1 MSVSDKLNQI
11 AKIRR
16 SQATKDRVSFGYALA
31 EGAADLPR
39 EDRDKLRKISI
50 KANKLRFCG
59 SWIHLREFINTGEAK
74 ILNALLCKLPF
85 LCEVCAVR
93 RQAKQ
98 FAATLPKVQ
107 HVMASRPD
115 LIPIM
120 ITRTIKSGPDL
131 LFQADHFRKSRE
143 KMRKNVDRFKSAK
156 CRNNRRPELAKVL
169 GQVRSFEV
177 KRPKGNAD
185 HWHFHEHAFCLVAD
199 WIDQEKLAEQ
209 WWEVTGDS
217 FIVDV
222 RRIHAKEGDESAD
235 PVGSAL
241 VEVLKYPLKFEG
253 LSPADAWHVHQVLG
267 GSRMTDCL
275 GLLRG
280 IKAGE
285 LETDDPLEDETGPY
299 RDFLA
304 RWIES
309 RQGFA
314 LETVEEFGQSLTI
327 HHRSRPAGAR
337 AQTDGTGT
345 GETVPA

>member
-16 SQATKDRVSFGYALA
+16 SQAAKDRVSFGYALA
-31 EGAADLPR
+31 EGAEDLPR
-39 EDRDKLRKISI
+39 EERDELRKIAI

-59 SWIHLREFINTGEAK
+59 SWIHLREFINSGEAK

-107 HVMASRPD
+107 KVTAENPG

-120 ITRTIKSGPDL
+120 MTRTIKSGPDL
-131 LFQADHFRKSRE
+131 LFQANHFRRSRD
-143 KMRKNVDRFKSAK
+143 KMRKAVDRFRSDK
-156 CRNNRRPELAKVL
+156 CRNKRRMELAKVL

-185 HWHFHEHAFCLVAD
+185 HWHFHEHAFCLVSD
-199 WIDQEKLAEQ
+199 YIDQERLAEQ
-209 WWEVTGDS
+209 WWEFTGDS

-222 RRIHAKEGDESAD
+222 RKIHAKEGDESAD
-235 PVGSAL
+235 PLGSAL

-253 LSPADAWHVHQVLG
+253 LSPADAWHAHSVLG

-280 IKAGE
+280 IKPGQ
-285 LETDDPLEDETGPY
+285 LETDDPLDDESGPY
-299 RDFLA
+299 RDFVA

-314 LETVEEFGQSLTI
+314 LETVEEFGASLTANNVLQ
-327 HHRSRPAGAR
+327 RSRPAG
-337 AQTDGTGT
+337 G
-345 GETVPA
+345 

>member
-16 SQATKDRVSFGYALA
+16 SQAAKDRVSFGYALA
-31 EGAADLPR
+31 EGAADLPK
-39 EDRDKLRKISI
+39 EERDNLRKIAI

-98 FAATLPKVQ
+98 FAASIVKVE
-107 HVMASRPD
+107 HVTSQRPD
-115 LIPIM
+115 LIPAM

-131 LFQADHFRKSRE
+131 KRQADHFRTSRD
-143 KMRKNVDRFKSAK
+143 KMRVAVNRSRSAK
-156 CRNNRRPELAKVL
+156 CRNKRQLEMGKVA
-169 GQVRSFEV
+169 GQIRSYEV
-177 KRPKGNAD
+177 KRAAGDKS
-185 HWHFHEHAFCLVAD
+185 HWHFHEHIFGLLSD
-199 WIDQEKLAEQ
+199 YIDRDKLAEE
-209 WWEVTGDS
+209 WREVTGDS

-222 RRIHAKEGDESAD
+222 RRIRAKEGDESAD

-241 VEVLKYPLKFEG
+241 AEVLKYPLKFEG
-253 LSPADAWHVHQVLG
+253 LSPADAWHAHFVLG

-280 IKAGE
+280 IKTGE

-299 RDFLA
+299 RDFIA
-304 RWIES
+304 HWVES
-309 RQGFA
+309 RESFT
-314 LETVEEFGQSLTI
+314 LSTVEEFGQGLTI
-327 HHRSRPAGAR
+327 EKG
-337 AQTDGTGT
+337 QTTSA
-345 GETVPA
+345 VNLS

>member
-31 EGAADLPR
+31 EGAADFPR
-39 EDRDKLRKISI
+39 EERDRLRKIAI

-59 SWIHLREFINTGEAK
+59 SWIFLREFLNTGEAK
-74 ILNALLCKLPF
+74 IMNALLCKLPF

-98 FAATLPKVQ
+98 FAATKPKVE
-107 HVMASRPD
+107 HVLNERPE
-115 LIPIM
+115 LIPVM

-131 LFQADHFRKSRE
+131 RRQADHFRTSRTKMLDAVRKAKSSKSNNKRE
-143 KMRKNVDRFKSAK
+143 YEM
-156 CRNNRRPELAKVL
+156 AKVL

-177 KRPKGNAD
+177 KRSKGNAD
-185 HWHFHEHAFCLVAD
+185 HWNFHEHSFGLLRD
-199 WIDQEKLAEQ
+199 WMDQEKFSGE
-209 WWEVTGDS
+209 WFDVTGDS
-217 FIVDV
+217 YIVDV
-222 RRIHAKEGDESAD
+222 RRIHAKEGDSSAD

-241 VEVLKYPLKFEG
+241 AEVLKYPLKFEG
-253 LSPADAWHVHQVLG
+253 LTPADAWHAHSVLG

-280 IKAGE
+280 IKTGE
-285 LETDDPLEDETGPY
+285 LETDDPLDDEQGPY
-299 RDFLA
+299 RDFIA

-309 RQGFA
+309 REAFS
-314 LETVEEFGQSLTI
+314 LETVEEFGKSLTASNP
-327 HHRSRPAGAR
+327 RNSLSS
-337 AQTDGTGT
+337 
-345 GETVPA
+345 